1 MKKCVNEA
9 FQIVY
14 SRRQPGNTVFLHAD
28 TVKTAD
34 RNIFRNTVAVLH
46 QVIARHNRH
55 NIISADYG
63 IYIIETLFPH
73 LIHGLQGRITPEF
86 TVINPL
92 RVIRNAVSFQHLP
105 VNRKTIV

>member
-1 MKKCVNEA
+1 MKKCINEA
-9 FQIVY
+9 FQVVY
-14 SRRQPGNTVFLHAD
+14 SRRQSGNTVFLHTD

-46 QVIARHNRH
+46 QIIARHNRH
-55 NIISADYG
+55 NIIGTDYG
-63 IYIIETLFPH
+63 IYIIKPLFFH
-73 LIHGLQGRITPEF
+73 LIHGQQGRITPEF

-92 RVIRNAVSFQHLP
+92 RVIRNAVSLQHLP